1 MSRHIEVSFL
11 ILYHFS
17 KYWLS
22 DVEVDDDENDEEATP
37 AIKKLD
43 TLHKRTGA
51 PLTEI
56 EMNTDELKIP
66 PADFVAQVA
75 AGAEEEMEE

>member
-1 MSRHIEVSFL
+1 MAEN
-11 ILYHFS
+11 HFS
-17 KYWLS
+17 
-22 DVEVDDDENDEEATP
+22 DVDVDDDENDEETAP
-37 AIKKLD
+37 AVKKLEA
-43 TLHKRTGA
+43 LHKRTGA

-75 AGAEEEMEE
+75 AGDDAENAMEE